1 MREERIVVHPFE
13 ELRVEE
19 YRGFQQINEHATVKI
34 SGQIPYEK
42 KEEYMKN
49 SGGELWVQVAAVSP
63 ESAETILMNGVV
75 ERIEMEIIG
84 RTCRMKLEIASGT
97 VLMDCERKTRSFQ
110 NTGFLYSDILD
121 VCDGQY
127 DAAARI
133 MTVAKG
139 ESTGQFIMQYRET
152 DWNFIK
158 RLASMNHT
166 VVVPDCRIHGEK
178 YYFGLPEMEKKIS
191 GDSVEYSVCCDIE
204 EYWYKKECGLDVTPL
219 DTTSYIWESREIY
232 HLGEYGVLDGHQQFI
247 WKIETKMKGSVL
259 YHTYYM
265 RPKPSFQVPVWYNT
279 SVSGAS
285 LMAVVRGV
293 KEEKVQM
300 EILED
305 ENKQGAGVYWFPYAT
320 VYSTQDGTGW
330 YCMPEID
337 DKIRIYFPTEKEQDA
352 YAASA
357 YHEGGTGLR
366 NMPEKK
372 FWRNKEGKEIQL
384 APEKILLTDN
394 NGSYIELSDANGV
407 EIVSSGTVTLSA
419 AGMLSISSRNSTIE
433 LSAPKRVKL
442 KQGDTMMDLGGDLNL
457 SGAQI
462 KL

>member
-1 MREERIVVHPFE
+1 MREQRIVVHPFE
-13 ELRVEE
+13 ELRVEK
-19 YRGFQQINEHATVKI
+19 YQGFQQINEHAAAKI
-34 SGQIPYEK
+34 FGQIPYERK
-42 KEEYMKN
+42 NEYMQKL
-49 SGGELWVQVAAVSP
+49 GQKLWARVAAVTS
-63 ESAETILMNGVV
+63 EKAETILMNGIV
-75 ERIEMEIIG
+75 ERIEMKITG
-84 RTCRMKLEIASGT
+84 RTCRMNLEIASGT
-97 VLMDCERKTRSFQ
+97 VLMDCEKKTRSFQ
-110 NTGFLYSDILD
+110 DTGFLYSDLLN
-121 VCDGQY
+121 VCNGQY
-127 DAAARI
+127 EGAASI
-133 MTVAKG
+133 MTAAKG
-139 ESTGQFIMQYRET
+139 KSTGQFVMQYRET

-178 YYFGLPEMEKKIS
+178 YYFGLPEMENTIT
-191 GDSVEYSVCCDIE
+191 GDNVEYSAYCDME
-204 EYWYKKECGLDVTPL
+204 EYWQKKECGLDVTPL
-219 DTTSYIWESREIY
+219 DTTSYIWTGREIH
-232 HLGEYGVLDGHQQFI
+232 HLGESGRIDGQRQFI
-247 WKIETKMKGSVL
+247 WKIETELKGSEL

-265 RPKPSFQVPVWYNT
+265 RPKSGFQVPVQYND

-285 LMAVVRGV
+285 LLALVRGV

-337 DKIRIYFPTEKEQDA
+337 DKIRLYFPTENEKDA

-357 YHEGGTGLR
+357 YHEGGAGLR

-384 APEKILLTDN
+384 SPEKILLTN
-394 NGSYIELSDANGV
+394 NSGTYIELSDEKGV
-407 EIVSSGTVTLSA
+407 EIVSSGTVNLSA
-419 AGMLSISSRNSTIE
+419 GGMLSISSRNSTIE
-433 LSAPKRVKL
+433 FSAPKRVKL
-442 KQGDTMMDLGGDLNL
+442 QQGDTMMDLGGNL
-457 SGAQI
+457 HMSGAQI